1 MTPNL
6 RQLLQT
12 KSTIWA
18 AGAYDALSAR
28 IIESAGFDAIFTSGY
43 GISSAYLG
51 LPDVEL
57 WTLTESVT
65 VNSHICAAT
74 GIPVIADVD
83 TAFGGPANA
92 QRTMRAFERAG
103 AAAVVVEDQL
113 LPKRCPL
120 GLPDAIQVIDANAAA
135 KKIEAMVD
143 ARENRDVLIIA
154 RTDAPTV
161 EEAARRAKLY
171 LSAGADLAQPTSRG
185 MKSFEDLQRFRDAAG
200 AKISLQV
207 LGWVEREL
215 SPQQIEEV
223 AAVAAFGMAPFLTA
237 AQALFE
243 NMRALSKTHTVHDLP
258 RPMISAKEFGE
269 FIGFGEIEKLV
280 ERYAHSPDTG
290 APNESVS
297 LSFPGDRP

>member
-12 KSTIWA
+12 KSTVWA

-28 IIESAGFDAIFTSGY
+28 IIENAGFDAIFTTGY
-43 GISSAYLG
+43 GISSAHLG
-51 LPDVEL
+51 MPDVEL
-57 WTLTESVT
+57 WTMTESLN

-74 GIPVIADVD
+74 KIPVMADVD

-103 AAAVVVEDQL
+103 AAALVVEDQL

-143 ARENRDVLIIA
+143 ARQNRDVLIIA
-154 RTDAPTV
+154 RTDAPSLA
-161 EEAARRAKLY
+161 EASRRAKMY
-171 LSAGADLAQPTSRG
+171 LAAGADLVQPTSRA
-185 MKSFEDLQRFRDAAG
+185 MKSFDDFRRFRDAAG
-200 AKISLQV
+200 AKISMQV
-207 LGWVEREL
+207 LGWVEKEL
-215 SPQQIEEV
+215 TPAQIEEV

-237 AQALFE
+237 AQALFD
-243 NMRALSKTHTVHDLP
+243 NMRSLARTHRVQDMP
-258 RPMISAKEFGE
+258 RPMADTKAFGD
-269 FIGFGEIEKLV
+269 FIGFGEIEKLT
-280 ERYAHSPDTG
+280 ERYAH
-290 APNESVS
+290 VS
-297 LSFPGDRP
+297 DDALRQA

>member
-6 RQLLQT
+6 RHLLQT
-12 KSTIWA
+12 RPTVWA

-28 IIESAGFDAIFTSGY
+28 IIENAGFDAIFTTGY

-51 LPDVEL
+51 MPDVEL
-57 WTLTESVT
+57 WTMTESVT
-65 VNSHICAAT
+65 VNGHICAAT
-74 GIPVIADVD
+74 KIPVIADID

-120 GLPDAIQVIDANAAA
+120 GMPDAIQVIDANAAA

-154 RTDAPTV
+154 RTDAPTLV
-161 EEAARRAKLY
+161 EASRRAKLY
-171 LSAGADLAQPTSRG
+171 LAAGADLAQPTSRS
-185 MKSFEDLQRFRDAAG
+185 MKSFDDLQRFRDAAG

-207 LGWVEREL
+207 LGWLEKEL
-215 SPQQIEEV
+215 SPEQVEEV
-223 AAVAAFGMAPFLTA
+223 AALAAFGMAPFLTA
-237 AQALFE
+237 AQAMFE
-243 NMRALSKTHTVHDLP
+243 NMRSLSRTHRVPDMP
-258 RPMISAKEFGE
+258 RPMIGAKEFGD
-269 FIGFGEIEKLV
+269 FIGFREIEALV
-280 ERYAHSPDTG
+280 ERYAHTPEDSPHQ
-290 APNESVS
+290 A
-297 LSFPGDRP
+297 